1 MASRRGIRYSHLDV
15 DDDDYY
21 NSGGRE
27 DPRFNYSLNP
37 SNEIPWKSI
46 ALALFLLSIGSGL
59 LFFSFFIYTGHMG
72 GEPYQAYGMLGLG
85 ILTFLPGMLKYPLI
99 YIYRTL

>member
-1 MASRRGIRYSHLDV
+1 MASRRNIRYSNLDV

-21 NSGGRE
+21 NNGGRE

-59 LFFSFFIYTGHMG
+59 LFLAFFIYTGHMG
-72 GEPYQAYGMLGLG
+72 GEPYQA
-85 ILTFLPGMLKYPLI
+85 
-99 YIYRTL
+99 